1 VNLLAADA
9 TKKEPQGN
17 QSLNLWIRLGAL
29 YSAEKV
35 KFILINDFI
44 ISNQKFTFL

>member
-1 VNLLAADA
+1 LAADA

-17 QSLNLWIRLGAL
+17 QSLKQWIRLGAL
-29 YSAEKV
+29 YTAEKV
-35 KFILINDFI
+35 KLILINDFI